1 MISRAKNFIFVHVP
15 KTAGNSVQNALFPYS
30 EDERTVEGEQDGV
43 ERFGVVHPGTG
54 LWKHSR
60 MSDYQQALDPAFFDA
75 ALKITVLRN
84 PWDRMIS
91 TYFYWDERAAV
102 QAGHAAD
109 PDLDLDEAS
118 FRELVG
124 KSFGYRGHIC
134 ARDRDGALRRI
145 DQHSIDVFLRFEHLQ
160 DDMDALADRL
170 GIARV
175 QLVQRNASRHR
186 PYASYYTDSL
196 RDAVAERFAREIEY
210 FGFSFDLPGQGVA
223 GPVGAG

>member
-54 LWKHSR
+54 LWKHSSI
-60 MSDYQQALDPAFFDA
+60 SDYQKALEPAFFDA
-75 ALKITVLRN
+75 ALKITILRN

-91 TYFYWDERAAV
+91 AYFYSIEQDAVRAGRENDSALEFDE
-102 QAGHAAD
+102 GG
-109 PDLDLDEAS
+109 
-118 FRELVG
+118 FREFIS
-124 KSFGYRGHIC
+124 KRFGYRGLIC
-134 ARDRDGALRRI
+134 GRNPDGKLRKI

-160 DDMDALADRL
+160 EDMDALADRL

-175 QLVQRNASRHR
+175 KLVQRNASRHR
-186 PYASYYTDSL
+186 PYTSYYTDSL
-196 RDAVAERFAREIEY
+196 RDVVAERFARDIAY
-210 FGFSFDLPGQGVA
+210 FGFKFGQ
-223 GPVGAG
+223 